1 MQLQAAES
9 SSESRGCL
17 GRLHSEACPARTVC
31 VFARGLRDP
40 SGRPLPGQGLCSTP
54 SLTLSPTAKEWAS
67 EKSPWMQ
74 GTEADS
80 SELKTEVTGWEVTPS
95 PRTQRASG
103 RAASRAGPDALVRD
117 LSLSISEGGSPPDR
131 QDVC

>member
-1 MQLQAAES
+1 
-9 SSESRGCL
+9 
-17 GRLHSEACPARTVC
+17 
-31 VFARGLRDP
+31 
-40 SGRPLPGQGLCSTP
+40 
-54 SLTLSPTAKEWAS
+54 
-67 EKSPWMQ
+67 MQ

-80 SELKTEVTGWEVTPS
+80 SEFKTEVTGWEVTLS
-95 PRTQRASG
+95 PRMQQASG